1 MTLLLNQKKVQK
13 CGNLGRE
20 NGHTGYHIHHRG
32 THGTILERGND
43 VRGMEK
49 MPMCIDYCDFEHFH
63 SD

>member
-1 MTLLLNQKKVQK
+1 MEIQGGEK
-13 CGNLGRE
+13 
-20 NGHTGYHIHHRG
+20 GHTGYHIHHQG

-49 MPMCIDYCDFEHFH
+49 MPMFIDYCDFEHFH